1 MVEEF
6 DYSIYGAA
14 KDLKIRPSTAKA
26 IMKRYRETGT
36 VFIKK
41 SKLILQNISAS
52 SENNNIIN

>member
-36 VFIKK
+36 VLIKEKQAYPSKYFIKFR
-41 SKLILQNISAS
+41 
-52 SENNNIIN
+52 E